1 MIVKKNNMYKLD
13 FSIAIIYLL
22 IILLNSNVVNKNKNI
37 HSVNNLKIL
46 ILLNV
51 FITIMGFLIESR
63 KTYITIFMLFIKLP
77 LNLYLAW
84 NIYKN
89 LINNNIKTD
98 KTEIDK
104 KKSGNTENYQK
115 SSILFFKISLAVSF
129 SLNILLLLEIV
140 KKF

>member
-22 IILLNSNVVNKNKNI
+22 IILLNSNLVNRNKYL
-37 HSVNNLKIL
+37 HSVNNLKML
-46 ILLNV
+46 VLLNV
-51 FITIMGFLIESR
+51 FITVMGFLIESR
-63 KTYITIFMLFIKLP
+63 KTYIIIFMLMIKLP

-89 LINNNIKTD
+89 LINVNVE
-98 KTEIDK
+98 TEK
-104 KKSGNTENYQK
+104 KENYQE
-115 SSILFFKISLAVSF
+115 SSILFFKICLAISF